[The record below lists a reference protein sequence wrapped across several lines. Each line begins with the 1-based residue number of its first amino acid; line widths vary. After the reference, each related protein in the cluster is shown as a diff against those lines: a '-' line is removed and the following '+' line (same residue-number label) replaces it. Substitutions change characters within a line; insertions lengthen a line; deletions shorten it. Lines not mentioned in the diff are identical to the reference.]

1 MLFVKQSYRKIVVP
15 LQHDSNHTAKMLSL
29 GIAQTSLSLLS
40 LNRIFA
46 AGNEKRVLRKLKTS
60 FHFQISRKR
69 FNRRRYSATPQQNKQ
84 A

>member
-1 MLFVKQSYRKIVVP
+1 MFS
-15 LQHDSNHTAKMLSL
+15 AKSE
-29 GIAQTSLSLLS
+29 
-40 LNRIFA
+40 NRGAICETNISGNRRTFA

-60 FHFQISRKR
+60 FHFQISGKR

>member
-1 MLFVKQSYRKIVVP
+1 MFSAKSENYDAKSEIIV
-15 LQHDSNHTAKMLSL
+15 SENSRT
-29 GIAQTSLSLLS
+29 
-40 LNRIFA
+40 FA